1 MTIKMRDS
9 YEDIIMI
16 SYLRNE
22 KDRRRIGQLKKNR
35 IKTFITESIS
45 GRQRKKE
52 SWTQRK
58 QI

>member
-58 QI
+58 

>member
-1 MTIKMRDS
+1 MTIKMSDS

-58 QI
+58 